1 MDAVEA
7 DFVGRD
13 VVVGNDQAAVVAA
26 APGKAADVAAA
37 AAVVVLEEAEAAVLP
52 QPMTEA
58 RLQVVDAA
66 AELEVRQK
74 QGSSQEGCQERW
86 PRDFLGPFGTL
97 YEKERVKTH
106 KTTSF

>member
-37 AAVVVLEEAEAAVLP
+37 AAVVLEEAEAAVLS

-97 YEKERVKTH
+97 YEEGKSENT
-106 KTTSF
+106 